1 MLAGQS
7 AVKTANNLKQFSVYF
22 NFLVVGEVRLVLC
35 CIDVNAELVT
45 LSITQ
50 KL

>member
-22 NFLVVGEVRLVLC
+22 NLVVVGEVRLMLC
-35 CIDVNAELVT
+35 CMNINAELVK
-45 LSITQ
+45 LLIIQ

>member
-22 NFLVVGEVRLVLC
+22 NLVVVGEVRLMLSC
-35 CIDVNAELVT
+35 MNINAELVK
-45 LSITQ
+45 LLIIQ